1 MLGPGA
7 KLLRNPVA
15 PAVAVV
21 VVVVGGCV
29 AGVGT
34 EEKGV
39 HQRTV
44 TSPEAA
50 LVQAEVASPL
60 TLLPSHCPH

>member
-21 VVVVGGCV
+21 VVVGGCV

-34 EEKGV
+34 GEKGV
-39 HQRTV
+39 RQRTV

-60 TLLPSHCPH
+60 TLLCSHRPH

>member
-7 KLLRNPVA
+7 KILRNPVA
-15 PAVAVV
+15 PAVAV

-60 TLLPSHCPH
+60 TLLPSHRPQ

>member
-21 VVVVGGCV
+21 VVVGGCV

-34 EEKGV
+34 GEKGV

-60 TLLPSHCPH
+60 TLLCSHRPQ

>member
-15 PAVAVV
+15 PAVAV

-60 TLLPSHCPH
+60 TLLCSHRPH

>member
-15 PAVAVV
+15 PAVAV

-60 TLLPSHCPH
+60 TLLPSHRPH

>member
-15 PAVAVV
+15 PAVTV

-34 EEKGV
+34 GEKGV

-60 TLLPSHCPH
+60 TLLCSHRPH

>member
-15 PAVAVV
+15 PAVAV

-60 TLLPSHCPH
+60 TLLLSHRPQ

>member
-15 PAVAVV
+15 PAVAV

-60 TLLPSHCPH
+60 TLLPSHRPQ